1 MKKNYEFSYKNEG
14 NVSFLTVHV
23 SSSGDLVRYQ
33 VKMMSNNDI
42 PTLLPMNFSEH
53 NGETELYYDITS
65 RSALS
70 QVISRGKLNKNQTLS
85 LIEAFVKAGHEL
97 PEYQLSLGSIIFDP
111 DYIFVRTGD
120 FNVNFVFVPD
130 GSEGDSIE
138 PIRSFLSE
146 LIMKNKILAGNDTFL
161 ADLIEVINNE
171 AFDINLLKRFCLEHR
186 DRNKSAGSNQN
197 KNNVIDPVNN
207 GNYTQGTTG
216 NSEINTEN
224 KFIKNYYDNND
235 YKQDFNITDIT
246 SSEPD
251 DNKITENKKGKRKK
265 SEKKQTRSDG
275 DGSGNTKKRI
285 IFIVIQGILVVLV
298 GLAAQNGIFNDKK
311 GNFDVTMLAG
321 VLLIC
326 FLVDFLL
333 FRRMFTGKS
342 VESNNSVSDESK
354 NKKSQRKINKKSK
367 EKVENKKNS
376 TEMQRPLPKSPFSQ
390 NSASGTS
397 KNEKDAN
404 DIENDFRP
412 SRQQEEYGMNE
423 KKPERK
429 KSVTDSEAHI
439 PATTPKEPV
448 YRNDHNASGVVSD
461 RANISDSGYD
471 ATVLM
476 EDNVISGARFTWY
489 ENGLLKRVKMD
500 KNVMLAGRQANQ
512 VDIMLPGRMVGHI
525 HAEFRRNS
533 DGSQY
538 TVIDCN
544 SKNGTYIN
552 GSKERI
558 KSNVE
563 YPIRNGDTV
572 KLADVELK
580 FEC

>member
-1 MKKNYEFSYKNEG
+1 MRKNYEFSYKNEG
-14 NVSFLTVHV
+14 NVSFLAVHV
-23 SSSGDLVRYQ
+23 NSSDSLVHYQ
-33 VKMMSNNDI
+33 VKMMSNNKI
-42 PTLLPMNFSEH
+42 PTLLAMNFSEH

-130 GSEGDSIE
+130 GSEGNSIE

-146 LIMKNKILAGNDTFL
+146 LIMKNKISAGNDKFL
-161 ADLIEVINNE
+161 SDLIEVINNE

-186 DRNKSAGSNQN
+186 DENKNAGSNSN

-224 KFIKNYYDNND
+224 KFVKNYYDNND
-235 YKQDFNITDIT
+235 YKQDFNIPDIT

-265 SEKKQTRSDG
+265 SEKKRTKSDG

-298 GLAAQNGIFNDKK
+298 GLAAQNDIFSDKK

-342 VESNNSVSDESK
+342 VESNNSVSDGSK
-354 NKKSQRKINKKSK
+354 NKKSK
-367 EKVENKKNS
+367 EKVENKKNP

-390 NSASGTS
+390 NSASGIS

-412 SRQQEEYGMNE
+412 IRQQEEYGMQE
-423 KKPERK
+423 KKSGRK
-429 KSVTDSEAHI
+429 KPVTDREPYI
-439 PATTPKEPV
+439 PAVTPGEPV
-448 YRNDHNASGVVSD
+448 CRNDYNPSGVVSD

-572 KLADVELK
+572 KLADVELT

>member
-1 MKKNYEFSYKNEG
+1 MRKNYEFSYKNEG

-42 PTLLPMNFSEH
+42 PTLLSMNFSEH

-70 QVISRGKLNKNQTLS
+70 QVISRGKLNKDQSLS
-85 LIEAFVKAGHEL
+85 LIEAFVKAGNEL

-130 GSEGDSIE
+130 GSEGNSIE
-138 PIRSFLSE
+138 PLRSFLSE
-146 LIMKNKILAGNDTFL
+146 LIMKNKISARNDKFL
-161 ADLIEVINNE
+161 SDLIEVINSE

-186 DRNKSAGSNQN
+186 EENKNAGSNSNQ
-197 KNNVIDPVNN
+197 NNVIDPVNN
-207 GNYTQGTTG
+207 GNYAQGTTG
-216 NSEINTEN
+216 NSEINAED
-224 KFIKNYYDNND
+224 KFVKNYYDNND
-235 YKQDFNITDIT
+235 YKQDFNIPYIT

-251 DNKITENKKGKRKK
+251 DNKITENKKGKRQKSKK
-265 SEKKQTRSDG
+265 RRRKSDSDG
-275 DGSGNTKKRI
+275 GGNTKKRI

-298 GLAAQNGIFNDKK
+298 GLAAQNGIFSDKK

-354 NKKSQRKINKKSK
+354 NKKSQRKTNKKPK
-367 EKVENKKNS
+367 GKVESKKNPN
-376 TEMQRPLPKSPFSQ
+376 EMQRPLPKSPFSQ
-390 NSASGTS
+390 NSASGIS

-404 DIENDFRP
+404 DIKNDLRP
-412 SRQQEEYGMNE
+412 SRQQEKYGMQE
-423 KKPERK
+423 KKSESK
-429 KSVTDSEAHI
+429 KTVIDREPYI
-439 PATTPKEPV
+439 PAAIPEEPV

-461 RANISDSGYD
+461 RVNISDCGYD

-512 VDIMLPGRMVGHI
+512 VDMMLPGKMVGHI

-552 GSKERI
+552 ESKERI

-572 KLADVELK
+572 KLADVELT

>member
-1 MKKNYEFSYKNEG
+1 M
-14 NVSFLTVHV
+14 
-23 SSSGDLVRYQ
+23 
-33 VKMMSNNDI
+33 
-42 PTLLPMNFSEH
+42 
-53 NGETELYYDITS
+53 
-65 RSALS
+65 
-70 QVISRGKLNKNQTLS
+70 
-85 LIEAFVKAGHEL
+85 
-97 PEYQLSLGSIIFDP
+97 
-111 DYIFVRTGD
+111 
-120 FNVNFVFVPD
+120 
-130 GSEGDSIE
+130 
-138 PIRSFLSE
+138 
-146 LIMKNKILAGNDTFL
+146 
-161 ADLIEVINNE
+161 
-171 AFDINLLKRFCLEHR
+171 
-186 DRNKSAGSNQN
+186 
-197 KNNVIDPVNN
+197 
-207 GNYTQGTTG
+207 
-216 NSEINTEN
+216 
-224 KFIKNYYDNND
+224 
-235 YKQDFNITDIT
+235 
-246 SSEPD
+246 
-251 DNKITENKKGKRKK
+251 
-265 SEKKQTRSDG
+265 
-275 DGSGNTKKRI
+275 
-285 IFIVIQGILVVLV
+285 IQGILVVLV

-342 VESNNSVSDESK
+342 VESNNSVSNESK
-354 NKKSQRKINKKSK
+354 NKKSQRKTNKKSK
-367 EKVENKKNS
+367 GKVESKKNPN
-376 TEMQRPLPKSPFSQ
+376 EMQRPLPKSPFSQ
-390 NSASGTS
+390 NSASGIS
-397 KNEKDAN
+397 ENEKDSN
-404 DIENDFRP
+404 DIKNDFRP
-412 SRQQEEYGMNE
+412 NRPQEEYGMQE

-429 KSVTDSEAHI
+429 KPVTDREPYI
-439 PATTPKEPV
+439 PAATPEASV
-448 YRNDHNASGVVSD
+448 YRNDYNASGVVSD
-461 RANISDSGYD
+461 KANVSDGGYD

-572 KLADVELK
+572 KLADVELT